1 LPQKGKTMVNKIVF
15 KLSLMA
21 FTIILFTGCASTKVT
36 MDSESQGFFPRPY
49 RVLVYDFAVS
59 PDEVELDSGISGDI
73 KDLINKTPRT
83 DQERVI
89 GRQLATALT
98 THLIKE
104 IGALGIPAIHAST
117 NVPVAGRALAIK
129 GQFISIDEGNQA
141 ERVVIGCGLGR
152 TDVRTLV
159 EAYDF
164 HDGKKTLLEQFGLNA
179 KSGDKPGMAET
190 MGVGAVAG
198 HLATSAVVSTGLAI
212 GSEEFSAN
220 VETDA
225 DRTAKAIAKRLKYFY
240 IGQGWLQQ

>member
-1 LPQKGKTMVNKIVF
+1 MKNQIILKLSVVACVIVF
-15 KLSLMA
+15 
-21 FTIILFTGCASTKVT
+21 FTGCASTKVT
-36 MDSESQGFFPRPY
+36 MDTEYQGFLTRPS

-73 KDLINKTPRT
+73 KDLVDKTPRT
-83 DQERVI
+83 DQERAI

-98 THLIKE
+98 AHLVKE
-104 IGALGIPAIHAST
+104 INALGILTIRAST
-117 NVPVAGRALAIK
+117 NAPVAGRALAIK

-164 HDGKKTLLEQFGLNA
+164 QDGKKILLEQFGLNA

-220 VETDA
+220 VEADA
-225 DRTAKAIAKRLKYFY
+225 DRTAKAIAKQLKYFY
-240 IGQGWLQQ
+240 IGQGWMQP